1 MGRQSLFAKA
11 ATAIVAMK
19 VFLLLP
25 SAPARSTAS
34 VPPLMEW
41 AVAVEW
47 TLATA
52 WAEGLDLVEAGV
64 ENAAQP
70 RKFGDW
76 ERRMESMTSSWTV
89 RWRRLWHG
97 LWNEVYPWWY
107 GPQLWRSQL
116 WREHALYP

>member
-19 VFLLLP
+19 ASCSLP

-41 AVAVEW
+41 AVAMEW
-47 TLATA
+47 ALDMA
-52 WAEGLDLVEAGV
+52 WVDLDMVDGAWVEGLVLVEAGV
-64 ENAAQP
+64 ENAVQP

-76 ERRMESMTSSWTV
+76 ERRMESMTSSWMV
-89 RWRRLWHG
+89 RW
-97 LWNEVYPWWY
+97 
-107 GPQLWRSQL
+107 
-116 WREHALYP
+116 